1 LYQRFERE
9 LLPLSSGENSKCT
22 GHFQL
27 LKQILQ
33 VHYVTNSPVIAPL
46 TPDAEFCNAFY
57 LPYLK
62 TLAAVSFGKNLSVL
76 FTTQTKG
83 TRVHKMAQR
92 SNKYVHIFIQNLSQ
106 TDKS

>member
-1 LYQRFERE
+1 
-9 LLPLSSGENSKCT
+9 LPPSSGEDSKCT

-27 LKQILQ
+27 LENILQ
-33 VHYVTNSPVIAPL
+33 VNYVTKSPVNAPL
-46 TPDAEFCNAFY
+46 TPDAEFCDAFY

-62 TLAAVSFGKNLSVL
+62 TLTASSFGKNLSTH

-92 SNKYVHIFIQNLSQ
+92 NNKYVHILIQNLSQ
-106 TDKS
+106 TDKL